1 MEAIMEEKKPFAP
14 QMAFMESWGIGLY
27 GVRFGR

>member
-1 MEAIMEEKKPFAP
+1 MEAIMEEKKPFAG
-14 QMAFMESWGIGLY
+14 QMAFMESWGIGMC